1 MTFEQFERM
10 EALTSTNASKQLEQA
25 IRTISRQLASDGFDD
40 NDIKE
45 YLERVVGFVVDDLI
59 LPL

>member
-1 MTFEQFERM
+1 MTSEKFERM

-45 YLERVVGFVVDDLI
+45 YLELVVGFVVDDLI

>member
-1 MTFEQFERM
+1 MTFEKFETM
-10 EALTSTNASKQLEQA
+10 ESLTSTNASKQLEQA
-25 IRTISRQLASDGFDD
+25 IRSISRQLAGEGFDD

-45 YLERVVGFVVDDLI
+45 YVERIVEFVVDDLI